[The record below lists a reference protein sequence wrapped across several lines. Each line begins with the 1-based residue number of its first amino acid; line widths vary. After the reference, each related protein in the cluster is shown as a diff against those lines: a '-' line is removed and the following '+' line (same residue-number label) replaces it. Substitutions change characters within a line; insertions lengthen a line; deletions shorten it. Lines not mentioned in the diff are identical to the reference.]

1 MDEEGFLINEFLEYL
16 DKFPRWDRTKYYC
29 PSFRLYTCEDDRLWH
44 GIEQSQIKETHRH
57 NRTEHSKMTS
67 SDKRACISVSSRIQM
82 SQVKGKL
89 GDAIRR
95 CKGLVG
101 FRSKKDGL
109 EIWKL
114 SPLASISRKEPLT
127 EPNPAIRKAWKVGSE
142 SHHREIFAWLW
153 NLFTWT
159 PVTVTKLVLTANEA
173 GDGRERPLSTA
184 HVIPS
189 RLIL

>member
-1 MDEEGFLINEFLEYL
+1 MEERSYRLAQYEIILKGNGEIWWKAHRGFAAAKSGKCFIEGNVLFIGLSEMDEEGFLINEFLEYL

-89 GDAIRR
+89 GDAVRL

-101 FRSKKDGL
+101 FRSKKDG
-109 EIWKL
+109 
-114 SPLASISRKEPLT
+114 
-127 EPNPAIRKAWKVGSE
+127 SE
-142 SHHREIFAWLW
+142 S
-153 NLFTWT
+153 
-159 PVTVTKLVLTANEA
+159 
-173 GDGRERPLSTA
+173 
-184 HVIPS
+184 
-189 RLIL
+189 